1 MANQQ
6 TKRRTGILIVL
17 AVLLVGGTGC
27 LTMNAIDNA
36 RYRAERARA
45 EERAQEAKAEKERQE
60 RKEREEAQARS
71 LPAAK

>member
-1 MANQQ
+1 MLNKQ

-17 AVLLVGGTGC
+17 AVILIGGTGC

-36 RYRAERARA
+36 RNRAERARA
-45 EERAQEAKAEKERQE
+45 EERAQEIKAQKE